1 VPPNVNVGAEVTT
14 TSERGLNLSLEV
26 LDGDIQ
32 EKKWKRSGVAPDHF
46 LVQELLSTL
55 TAKLCNVCTITF
67 TIDRKAELKET
78 FARSVFVSPPGIK
91 PFPICSESQ
100 SVQ

>member
-1 VPPNVNVGAEVTT
+1 MGISKRKNGN
-14 TSERGLNLSLEV
+14 GLGL
-26 LDGDIQ
+26 
-32 EKKWKRSGVAPDHF
+32 RPDHF